1 LTRHKHIEQN
11 VTAKELFIHEKKI
24 LAHNN
29 RIWAFFSLQ
38 RKKKCGIF
46 DVDKQLYDRF
56 FAKSNRLNYFRV
68 VKQSL
73 IIREIIMS
81 TTDNI
86 SNALVQNWE
95 DKVILVVED
104 VDTNKIFF
112 DAALRKTK
120 AKIIWAKDGQEAVT
134 MFKENVVDLV
144 LMDLQLPIMD
154 GYTATRH
161 IKAINPN
168 IPIIAQTA
176 HVMSGEREK
185 CIEAGCDDY
194 LAKPIRLQ
202 ILMDTLSK
210 FLNK

>member
-1 LTRHKHIEQN
+1 MNTANN
-11 VTAKELFIHEKKI
+11 VT
-24 LAHNN
+24 
-29 RIWAFFSLQ
+29 S
-38 RKKKCGIF
+38 
-46 DVDKQLYDRF
+46 
-56 FAKSNRLNYFRV
+56 
-68 VKQSL
+68 
-73 IIREIIMS
+73 
-81 TTDNI
+81 
-86 SNALVQNWE
+86 ALVQDWE

-120 AKIIWAKDGQEAVT
+120 AKILWAKDGQEAVN
-134 MFKENVVDLV
+134 MFQENVVDLV

-154 GYTATRH
+154 GYTATRQ
-161 IKAINPN
+161 IKAINAS

-185 CIEAGCDDY
+185 CMEAGCDDY